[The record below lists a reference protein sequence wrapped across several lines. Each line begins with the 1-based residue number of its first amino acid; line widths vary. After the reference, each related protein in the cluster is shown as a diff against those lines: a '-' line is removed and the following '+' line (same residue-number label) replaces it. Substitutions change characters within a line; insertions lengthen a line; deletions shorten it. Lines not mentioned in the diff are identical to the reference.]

1 MNKVAITTLGC
12 KVNKCDSAVIYE
24 LLKRSGYD
32 IVPFH
37 QRADIY
43 IINTCTVTQR
53 ADYQSRQLI
62 RRSYR
67 LNPSA
72 RIIVTGCYAQRAPQD
87 IKDIPCVDHVVGIG
101 DVGKLVSAIEGS
113 SEKNIEQDTTDTTS
127 ALPDHTRAFLKVQDG
142 CDSYCSYCVIP
153 NTRGKSRSIS
163 HEEVMRQIL
172 RLTELGYKE
181 IVLTG
186 IHLGSY
192 GLDLH
197 PPTNLTN
204 LIRSMDEKSLPC
216 RIRLSSIEPMEFNDD
231 LIDVISSSPTIC
243 NHLHIPLQSGDDGI
257 LRRMRRPYD
266 SIFFKEQIA
275 RLISAI
281 PDLNIG
287 LDVIV
292 GFPGETEENFQNTV
306 RLIEDLPIGYLHVFP
321 YSRRPGTP
329 AADFSHQID
338 SRIIK
343 ERAGRMRR
351 LGNKKKEEFYTGF
364 HGKVLSVLIE
374 SKREKG
380 TGFLK
385 GFSQNYIPV
394 LVETGDN
401 NINKEIPITVTEVQD
416 GRVFGKFV
424 V

>member
-1 MNKVAITTLGC
+1 MNKAAITTLGC
-12 KVNKCDSAVIYE
+12 KVNKCDSAVIYG

-62 RRSYR
+62 KRSYR

-87 IKDIPCVDHVVGIG
+87 IKAIPGVDHVVGIG
-101 DVGKLVSAIEGS
+101 DVGKLVRAIECP
-113 SEKNIEQDTTDTTS
+113 SERDVLQDTPDVATV
-127 ALPDHTRAFLKVQDG
+127 LPEHTRAFLKVQDG

-153 NTRGKSRSIS
+153 HTRGKSRSVS
-163 HEEVMRQIL
+163 QEEIMRQIL
-172 RLTELGYKE
+172 RLTESGYKE

-186 IHLGSY
+186 IHLGAY
-192 GLDLH
+192 GFDLR
-197 PPTNLTN
+197 PSTNLTN

-231 LIDVISSSPTIC
+231 LIDIISSSPTIC

-257 LRRMRRPYD
+257 LKRMRRPYD
-266 SIFFKEQIA
+266 SIFFKEQTA

-292 GFPGETEENFQNTV
+292 GFPGETEENFENTV
-306 RLIEDLPIGYLHVFP
+306 RFIEDLPIGYLHIFP

-329 AADFSHQID
+329 AADFSHQVD

-343 ERAGRMRR
+343 ERARIMRR
-351 LGNKKKEEFYTGF
+351 LGNKKKEEFYMGF

-374 SKREKG
+374 SKREKE

-401 NINKEIPITVTEVQD
+401 NINKEIPITVTQVRD
-416 GRVFGKFV
+416 GRVFGNS
-424 V
+424 